1 MIEVL
6 VKAYKSETT
15 DSLVNVSGE
24 DDRVQRQYHATRP
37 VRHEMMYILFQK
49 AQQIIVGL
57 EVIQHQLPRKINIVH
72 QWSLIFYNILM

>member
-57 EVIQHQLPRKINIVH
+57 EVIQHQLPRKIYTMYIFNIP
-72 QWSLIFYNILM
+72 I